1 MKTIS
6 ELKKDLVFNREMNEL
21 MDILKKTAIFEFQS
35 LFNRRKMQTIQE
47 KYVSALEDLLKI
59 FPPGAEHPF
68 LTNPLEKVTLILVT
82 SDMGFVGGL
91 NTEIVDTG
99 LRQIRRKDELHL
111 LALGEKGYLQ
121 LEEKGYKFDFLPGIG
136 AEMNFALAEKVRD
149 YIYATCWKY
158 KVGRVI
164 IAYPKF
170 ISFARQEIATDVL
183 IPCGYLFKTA
193 PSAPDGTSG
202 QDSTSPTETEKA
214 KPVSASRI
222 PTRSRGGGTKFLF
235 EPSPAKAL
243 DYLLKTYLAYKI
255 YDIFWQAKL
264 SEFAARSMH
273 LDGSMQELTE
283 MKKGIQLQYFRSK
296 HEITDRTIRD
306 IFGGRMATLR
316 KSRN

>member
-21 MDILKKTAIFEFQS
+21 MDILKKTAVFEFQS
-35 LFNRRKMQTIQE
+35 LFNRRKMQTVLG
-47 KYVSALEDLLKI
+47 KYVEALEGLLKI

-68 LTNPLEKVTLILVT
+68 LTNPLDKVILVLVT

-91 NTEIVDTG
+91 NTEVVDIG
-99 LRQIRRKDELHL
+99 LREIRKKDELHL

-121 LEEKGYKFDFLPGIG
+121 LEEKGHKFEFLPGVG

-149 YIYATCWKY
+149 YIYASCWKY

-164 IAYPKF
+164 ISYPKF
-170 ISFARQEIATDVL
+170 ISFARQEIAMEVL
-183 IPCGYLFKTA
+183 IPCGYLFKSDETA
-193 PSAPDGTSG
+193 SPSPDN
-202 QDSTSPTETEKA
+202 QPAVKVINM
-214 KPVSASRI
+214 PR
-222 PTRSRGGGTKFLF
+222 RGTKFLF
-235 EPSPAKAL
+235 EPSPPKVL
-243 DYLLKTYLAYKI
+243 DYLLKTYLAYKV

-283 MKKGIQLQYFRSK
+283 MKKGIQSQYFRSK

-316 KSRN
+316 KSRV

>member
-21 MDILKKTAIFEFQS
+21 MDILKKTATFEFQS
-35 LFNRRKMQTIQE
+35 LFNRRKMQTVQE
-47 KYVSALEDLLKI
+47 KYVAALENLLKI

-68 LTNPLEKVTLILVT
+68 LTNPLDKVILVVIT

-91 NTEIVDTG
+91 NTEVVDMG
-99 LRQIRRKDELHL
+99 LREIRKKDELHL

-121 LEEKGYKFDFLPGIG
+121 LEEKGYKFEFLPGMG
-136 AEMNFALAEKVRD
+136 ADMNFSLAEKVRD
-149 YIYATCWKY
+149 YIYASCWKH
-158 KVGRVI
+158 KIGRVI
-164 IAYPKF
+164 ISYPKF
-170 ISFARQEIATDVL
+170 ISFAHQEIAVDTL
-183 IPCGYLFKTA
+183 IPCGYLFKSDETDA
-193 PSAPDGTSG
+193 SSLPSDAVKLVNALRT
-202 QDSTSPTETEKA
+202 
-214 KPVSASRI
+214 
-222 PTRSRGGGTKFLF
+222 GTKFLF
-235 EPSPAKAL
+235 EPSPQKAL

-283 MKKGIQLQYFRSK
+283 MKKGIQSQYFRSK

-306 IFGGRMATLR
+306 IFGGRMVTLKKLR
-316 KSRN
+316 V

>member
-21 MDILKKTAIFEFQS
+21 MDILKKTATFEFQS
-35 LFNRRKMQTIQE
+35 LFNRRKMQTVQE
-47 KYVSALEDLLKI
+47 KYVASLEDLLKI
-59 FPPGAEHPF
+59 FSSGAEHPF
-68 LTNPLEKVTLILVT
+68 LTNPLDKVILVVVT

-91 NTEIVDTG
+91 NTEVVEMG
-99 LRQIRRKDELHL
+99 LREIRKKDELHL

-121 LEEKGYKFDFLPGIG
+121 LEEKGYKFEFLPGMG
-136 AEMNFALAEKVRD
+136 PDMNFLLAEKVRD
-149 YIYATCWKY
+149 YIYASCWKY

-164 IAYPKF
+164 ISYPKF
-170 ISFARQEIATDVL
+170 ISFAHQEIATEVL
-183 IPCGYLFKTA
+183 VPCGHLFKNESGETA
-193 PSAPDGTSG
+193 
-202 QDSTSPTETEKA
+202 PTETDSQVEAINPVKA
-214 KPVSASRI
+214 R
-222 PTRSRGGGTKFLF
+222 TGTKFLF
-235 EPSPAKAL
+235 EPSPQKVL

-283 MKKGIQLQYFRSK
+283 MKKGIQSQYFRSK

-306 IFGGRMATLR
+306 IFGGRMVTL
-316 KSRN
+316 KKLRNA